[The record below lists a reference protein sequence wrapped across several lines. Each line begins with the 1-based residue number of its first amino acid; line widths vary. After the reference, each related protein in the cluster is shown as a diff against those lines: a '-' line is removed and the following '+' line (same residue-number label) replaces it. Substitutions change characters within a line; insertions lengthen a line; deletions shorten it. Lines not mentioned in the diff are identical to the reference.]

1 MDEKKVDITKYPEGL
16 HYLAQQLMIPLPPA
30 PLPEDMPQ
38 EQKDAI
44 LLKQKE
50 FVVEMLV
57 GTLVRQ

>member
-1 MDEKKVDITKYPEGL
+1 MDEKEIDITKYPEGL
-16 HYLAQQLMIPLPPA
+16 QYLAKKLMIPMPPPSLPP
-30 PLPEDMPQ
+30 EMPQ

-44 LLKQKE
+44 IQKQKE

>member
-1 MDEKKVDITKYPEGL
+1 MDEKEVDITKYPEGL
-16 HYLAQQLMIPLPPA
+16 QYLAQKLMIPMPPPPLPP
-30 PLPEDMPQ
+30 DMPQ

-44 LLKQKE
+44 IQKQKE

>member
-1 MDEKKVDITKYPEGL
+1 MDDQKVDITKYPEGKE
-16 HYLAQQLMIPLPPA
+16 YLAKHLMIPLPPV
-30 PLPEDMPQ
+30 PLPENMPQ

-44 LLKQKE
+44 LQKQKE

>member
-1 MDEKKVDITKYPEGL
+1 MDEKEVDITKYPEGL
-16 HYLAQQLMIPLPPA
+16 QYLAKKLMIPMPPPQLPP
-30 PLPEDMPQ
+30 EMPQ

-44 LLKQKE
+44 IQKQKE

>member
-16 HYLAQQLMIPLPPA
+16 HYLAQNLMLPLPPV
-30 PLPEDMPQ
+30 PFPEGMTQ

-44 LLKQKE
+44 ILQQKE
-50 FVVEMLV
+50 YIVNMLV

>member
-16 HYLAQQLMIPLPPA
+16 HYLAQQLMLPLPPM

-44 LLKQKE
+44 ALKQKE
-50 FVVEMLV
+50 FVIEMLV